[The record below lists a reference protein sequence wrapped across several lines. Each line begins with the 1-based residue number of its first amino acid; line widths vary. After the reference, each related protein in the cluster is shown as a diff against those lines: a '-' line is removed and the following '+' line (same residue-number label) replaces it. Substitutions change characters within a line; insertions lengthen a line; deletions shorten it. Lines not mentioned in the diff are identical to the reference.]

1 MKHFNHVEHTEIII
15 AQQLSQQ
22 AYQLCVSIVNN
33 CESWVFYCCKTAK
46 YSLTDSITQHLQENN
61 PLLHDL
67 LSLSQSRE
75 LLINSNKK

>member
-1 MKHFNHVEHTEIII
+1 MKHFNHVEYTEILIT

-33 CESWVFYCCKTAK
+33 CESWVFYCCKAAK
-46 YSLTDSITQHLQENN
+46 YSLIDSITQHLQENN

-67 LSLSQSRE
+67 LSLNQ
-75 LLINSNKK
+75 